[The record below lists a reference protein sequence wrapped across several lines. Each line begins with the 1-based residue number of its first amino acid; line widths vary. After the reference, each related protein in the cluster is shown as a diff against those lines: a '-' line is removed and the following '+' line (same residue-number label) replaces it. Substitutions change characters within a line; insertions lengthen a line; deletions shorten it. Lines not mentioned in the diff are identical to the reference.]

1 LFIYDII
8 VCLRKFR
15 RMIKLTIP
23 EEEAMKVVWQMGEAN
38 LKKILEDMPAPVPPY
53 TTLAST
59 IKNLE
64 KKKYITS
71 KLVGN
76 TYFYSPAISEDQYKK
91 QFVSGLVKD
100 YFDNSY
106 KDLVTFFAKQKKISQ
121 SELKEIL
128 KMIEK

>member
-1 LFIYDII
+1 MFIYDII

-38 LKKILEDMPAPVPPY
+38 LKKILEGMPAPVPPY

-76 TYFYSPAISEDQYKK
+76 TYFYAPAISEDQYKK
-91 QFVSGLVKD
+91 HFVSGLVKD

>member
-1 LFIYDII
+1 MFIYDII

-76 TYFYSPAISEDQYKK
+76 TYFYFPAISEDQYKK